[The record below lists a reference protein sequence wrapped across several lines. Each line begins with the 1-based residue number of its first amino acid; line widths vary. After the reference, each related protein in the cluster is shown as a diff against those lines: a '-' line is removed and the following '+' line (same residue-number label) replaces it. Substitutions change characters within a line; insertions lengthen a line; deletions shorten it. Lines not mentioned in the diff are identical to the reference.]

1 MPVVNRE
8 KERRIVEE
16 GRKQGK
22 SDEFIKQAVLR
33 FREKESFTQNKET
46 PQTVLP
52 SQKTPIKKPLLS
64 KVADFAQGVGQSILG
79 TARSSSKLAGAITNI
94 VPEKVKKNFLQKPG
108 SIGFT
113 GVSALAASSKIDPL
127 FTSLEKKVGAEEGDL
142 ITPKNTLQKT
152 GKISGDVAQFLYPSG
167 FGAKKAVGALQ
178 KAQKTKKDIALI
190 EKIRPVLNKSERQ
203 KAIAEKRVV
212 EGKSSFLTG
221 KKPDV
226 VFLDKK
232 TQRAMET
239 IKEKIPEIN
248 KLNRYE
254 ISNAVDKGIKTLSET
269 AKPIMRSISL
279 NNNVARNFE
288 NTWAIIKKEQS
299 KTPEFIAFRGAKQ
312 AQNIFE
318 EFVKQVKEA
327 KSLDKI
333 WEIRKNYDDVI
344 SNTIKQA
351 TDKSAP
357 STQLQH
363 EMWLENRRLLNNLI
377 EDSYVGLG
385 DEAKKLFDE
394 LEDFYTI
401 KNNITRS
408 GNIDLK
414 GKPGFLSKENIKNSV
429 LGKAAAVG
437 LGALGLKELTD

>member
-8 KERRIVEE
+8 KERLIVEE
-16 GRKQGK
+16 GRRQGK

-33 FREKESFTQNKET
+33 FREKELSAQNKKVQQIT
-46 PQTVLP
+46 PSL
-52 SQKTPIKKPLLS
+52 QKTPAQKSFFGKA
-64 KVADFAQGVGQSILG
+64 ADFAQGVGQSILG
-79 TARSSSKLAGAITNI
+79 TARSSSKLAEAVTSV
-94 VPEKVKKNFLQKPG
+94 VPEKLKKNFLQKPG

-113 GVSALAASSKIDPL
+113 AISALNASSKIDPL
-127 FTSLEKKVGAEEGDL
+127 LTNLEKKVGAAEGDL
-142 ITPKNTLQKT
+142 TTPKNTFQKT

-178 KAQKTKKDIALI
+178 TAQKAKKDIALI

-203 KAIAEKRVV
+203 KAIAEKRVI

-221 KKPDV
+221 KKPDT

-232 TQRAMET
+232 TQRAMGT
-239 IKEKIPEIN
+239 IKEKIPKID

-254 ISNAVDKGIKTLSET
+254 ISNAVGEGIKNLSKT
-269 AKPIMRSISL
+269 ATPIMESVSL
-279 NNNVARNFE
+279 NNNVAKNFE
-288 NTWAIIKKEQS
+288 NAWAILKKEQS
-299 KTPEFIAFRGAKQ
+299 RTPEFVAFKGAKQ

-318 EFVKQVKEA
+318 EFVKQVKDA

-333 WEIRKNYDDVI
+333 WKIRKNYDDI
-344 SNTIKQA
+344 IPDTIKQA

-357 STQLQH
+357 STQLQRD
-363 EMWLENRRLLNNLI
+363 MWLENRRLLNNLI

-385 DEAKKLFDE
+385 GEATKLFDK